1 MNSVDFCKVWF
12 RKLQLS
18 DDLHFFKCDK
28 EDDNG
33 CNDFIHK
40 DNEAK
45 QYQKERH
52 GITYLF
58 FYEETMIGYVTL
70 AMSSIS
76 EKRLGKGAES
86 VYLKFY
92 PCLLIGR
99 LAVDNN
105 WRGLDIG
112 TYLADWSTGLAL
124 EMSEEIGCRY
134 VILETKENKVNFYNK
149 CGFQRGALLDG
160 DKLVWM
166 YKKIA
171 IEE

>member
-1 MNSVDFCKVWF
+1 MSSVDFYKVYF
-12 RKLQLS
+12 RKLQFN
-18 DDLHFFKCDK
+18 DDLRSFNCD
-28 EDDNG
+28 EDDDNG

-45 QYQKERH
+45 QYQKEHH

-76 EKRLGKGAES
+76 ARRLAKGTELVS
-86 VYLKFY
+86 LRFY

-99 LAVDNN
+99 LAVDNK
-105 WRGLDIG
+105 WRKLNIG
-112 TYLADWSTGLAL
+112 SYLADWSTGLAL
-124 EMSEEIGCRY
+124 EKSEEIGCRY
-134 VILETKENKVNFYNK
+134 VILETKENKVNFYKK
-149 CGFQRGALLDG
+149 CGFQRGASLDG
-160 DKLVWM
+160 DKLIWM

-171 IEE
+171 NE